1 MNSHFS
7 SIFPENKRICITFC
21 SYPRKSPLLLGGDCW
36 RLGSFLFW
44 LFSGRLFIA
53 TTRFEEMSVYE
64 DFSKT
69 PFVNNSTAD
78 LLPGRNGR
86 ETDTLF
92 RIYRIHKHAKSKSD
106 PRHYFIEPPAQDRGK
121 KAGHKQKTS
130 LCLNPQQV
138 LGMGGTTK
146 EKRKTQTCQYK
157 NQVSN
162 FASQRSFRHNH
173 LV

>member
-1 MNSHFS
+1 MYSLFERIQTGFRVCGIVAVKPKTVLGNSLLAAQQVSKVNSHFS

-21 SYPRKSPLLLGGDCW
+21 SYLRKSPLLLGRNCW

-86 ETDTLF
+86 ETDTLSVQN
-92 RIYRIHKHAKSKSD
+92 I
-106 PRHYFIEPPAQDRGK
+106 QDS
-121 KAGHKQKTS
+121 QTS
-130 LCLNPQQV
+130 
-138 LGMGGTTK
+138 
-146 EKRKTQTCQYK
+146 
-157 NQVSN
+157 
-162 FASQRSFRHNH
+162 
-173 LV
+173 